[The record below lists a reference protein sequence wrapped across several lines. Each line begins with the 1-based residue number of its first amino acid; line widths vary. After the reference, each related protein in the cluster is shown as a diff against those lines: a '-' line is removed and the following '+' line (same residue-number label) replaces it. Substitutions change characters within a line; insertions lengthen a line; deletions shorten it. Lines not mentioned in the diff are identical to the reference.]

1 MNKKKL
7 MALILIASASASP
20 LLAKEN
26 VYAANAKPDSSSM
39 NDNSRSSNK
48 GQVINVTTSLRVRS
62 GAGTSH
68 STIGYLKNGQT
79 ISIKGKSGSWYKIDF
94 ENKTGY
100 ISEDFVKLLNGDT
113 NQNNSQSK
121 SKGKVINI
129 TSSLRMRSGA
139 GTSHSTVAYLRNG
152 QEFDILGKSGDWYKI
167 KAEGKEGFVHK
178 DYVKV
183 ISGNENNNNN
193 TSNENKP
200 TTVKG
205 QGQVVNVETAL
216 RVRSKANTS
225 SSIKGYIYNGDKVEV
240 LEKTGNW
247 YKIKKGN
254 LEGYTSSDYIKITNS
269 DNSNNK
275 PEQKPDSKPD
285 EKPTEIKGTGK
296 VINITSSLN
305 VRSGA
310 GTNHGVVGTLHN
322 GDSFDVIGK
331 SGSWYKIKKGSLTG
345 YISQD
350 YVKYTPETEKPSE
363 KPNEKPNEKPTEI
376 KGTGKV
382 INITSSLNVRS
393 GASTSHSIVGTLHN
407 GDSFDVIGKSGSW
420 YKIKKGSMT
429 GYVSQDFVK
438 YTPEAD
444 KPSEKPDDKPEVTA
458 KKGKVVNVTSSL
470 NIRSGASTNH
480 SVVGVLHEGDTFDI
494 SGKSGNWYKI
504 KKGSVTGY
512 VNEDYVK
519 VIDDNGGDT
528 SKPDD
533 GNTSKPD
540 EKPGTEDKTGVVNV
554 SSSLNVR
561 KDASTTSD
569 VVGQLRNGDRVT
581 IKGEKNGFYRI
592 QTNSIKDGYASKDY
606 IKLSDGTEG
615 GTSSD
620 GNGSVN
626 VDFNG
631 PVVHTNYSM
640 TLDDYIKLQQSRVPS
655 YSYSYFEQYIN
666 PERATNRY
674 QFLRI
679 DRFRDIDVTGLNS
692 YLSSKDAGVLKGTA
706 SAFRSAAKNHNIDPI
721 YFVSQSIHE
730 TGYGKSKLAKGVQI
744 SEIANPDKPIYN
756 SKGQLIGYEM
766 IKLSK
771 PTTVYNLFGIGAYD
785 NSDVFPNRALIM
797 GTTYAYNKGWTS
809 IEKAI
814 DGAAEFVSLNY
825 VNSSK
830 YEQNTL
836 YKMRYMQDTANVWHQ
851 YATSPWYAQS
861 IGSQMSELS
870 NLYKSGNEYLYDV
883 PKFSSS
889 RAISFKSIPNNT
901 ISKKENLP
909 QSQTHVPLE
918 KH

>member
-20 LLAKEN
+20 LLGKEN

-193 TSNENKP
+193 NTSNENKP

-285 EKPTEIKGTGK
+285 
-296 VINITSSLN
+296 
-305 VRSGA
+305 
-310 GTNHGVVGTLHN
+310 
-322 GDSFDVIGK
+322 
-331 SGSWYKIKKGSLTG
+331 
-345 YISQD
+345 
-350 YVKYTPETEKPSE
+350 
-363 KPNEKPNEKPTEI
+363 EKPTEI

>member
-20 LLAKEN
+20 LLGKEN

-39 NDNSRSSNK
+39 NENSRSSNK

-193 TSNENKP
+193 NNTSNENKP

-310 GTNHGVVGTLHN
+310 GTNHGV
-322 GDSFDVIGK
+322 
-331 SGSWYKIKKGSLTG
+331 
-345 YISQD
+345 
-350 YVKYTPETEKPSE
+350 
-363 KPNEKPNEKPTEI
+363 
-376 KGTGKV
+376 
-382 INITSSLNVRS
+382 
-393 GASTSHSIVGTLHN
+393 VGTLHN